1 MTLIAINGLD
11 RSGKDTAAHYLR
23 ETQGAITQF
32 SFADKMKESLCKTL
46 RMSREELE
54 EFKDHGEIV
63 WRVGNKQWTMTGR
76 EFIRW
81 FATQGHRE
89 VFGEDFWVKE
99 LEAEIDQA
107 LPGDDFKRSLVVI
120 PDLRFESE
128 AQWVRSHGGFIW
140 QVVGRGVS
148 GNGDYQF
155 RQGIDRVIDNSKTL
169 HDFYKEVEDAY
180 REVMAFERD

>member
-99 LEAEIDQA
+99 LEAE
-107 LPGDDFKRSLVVI
+107 
-120 PDLRFESE
+120 
-128 AQWVRSHGGFIW
+128 
-140 QVVGRGVS
+140 VS
-148 GNGDYQF
+148 
-155 RQGIDRVIDNSKTL
+155 
-169 HDFYKEVEDAY
+169 
-180 REVMAFERD
+180 